1 MNTVRLA
8 PQSASVQTS
17 ATTLEANG
25 ARRQLLISNGTGA
38 AAYVNFE
45 LEVAGAS
52 GAGNHHLSLAAG
64 ANFFIEGYTGPAK
77 AGSAVD
83 FTEFI

>member
-8 PQSASVQTS
+8 PQSASVQAS

-38 AAYVNFE
+38 AAYVNFTA
-45 LEVAGAS
+45 VAGAS
-52 GAGNHHLSLAAG
+52 GAGNHSLQLAAG
-64 ANFFIEGYTGPAK
+64 ASFFIEGYTGPAK

-83 FTEFI
+83 FTEFV

>member
-17 ATTLEANG
+17 ATTLAANG
-25 ARRQLLISNGTGA
+25 ARRQLLISNGTGS
-38 AAYVNFE
+38 AAYINFTTS
-45 LEVAGAS
+45 AGAS

-77 AGSAVD
+77 ANAAVD

>member
-25 ARRQLLISNGTGA
+25 ARRQLLISNPHASA
-38 AAYVNFE
+38 AAYINFTT
-45 LEVAGAS
+45 VAGAS
-52 GAGNHHLSLAAG
+52 GAGNHSLQLAAG
-64 ANFFIEGYTGPAK
+64 ASFFIEGYTGPAK

-83 FTEFI
+83 FTEFV